1 MWEQNCA
8 WSICPMVPLLK
19 GLSPRK
25 ITASAKKVQAAKWFY
40 ASGLLPKFQC
50 AMAVTTRSKVVIA
63 DTAQ

>member
-1 MWEQNCA
+1 
-8 WSICPMVPLLK
+8 MVPLLK